1 MKYNSLNV
9 SGAGR
14 EKIAQAQANLEEYH
28 FLQWYTLFI
37 RPKKTKTNVT
47 EPDGPQQ
54 FEESTVRLD
63 SEDED
68 GVESKRGTTL
78 NSSPLELD
86 EGSPESVQ
94 KQPNAS
100 RSKRSVQNNVLNEI
114 SAFLKLKRNK
124 PMSTNTADD
133 LFGKMIAAELKQ
145 IPEERKSIVK
155 REITDIIFGHQG
167 STIARTSQENQP
179 QSTRSFEVGPE
190 YFLQPGNM
198 ATPTDV
204 PKTFY
209 NM

>member
-1 MKYNSLNV
+1 M
-9 SGAGR
+9 
-14 EKIAQAQANLEEYH
+14 
-28 FLQWYTLFI
+28 
-37 RPKKTKTNVT
+37 T

-63 SEDED
+63 SEDEG
-68 GVESKRGTTL
+68 GVESELGITL
-78 NSSPLELD
+78 NSFPPELD

-114 SAFLKLKRNK
+114 SAFLKFKRNK
-124 PMSTNTADD
+124 PMFTNIADD
-133 LFGKMIAAELKQ
+133 LFGKMISAELKQ
-145 IPEERKSIVK
+145 IPEKRKSIVK
-155 REITDIIFGHQG
+155 REITDIIFRHQG

-190 YFLQPGNM
+190 YFLQPRNI

-204 PKTFY
+204 PETFY